1 MTADH
6 DAAAPAP
13 TAAPAGPPE
22 HLIARQVL
30 RTGLLGSLGTVGAD
44 GAPHVSYVTY
54 ATRMDG
60 APLFLFSG
68 ISAHTRNL
76 LREPRFALLLGATVK
91 PEGDPL
97 DSARITVLGRI
108 ARADDPADR
117 ARFLRR
123 HPAAEMYAGFK
134 DFAIY
139 AGAVEAIH
147 HVGGFGRARPLP
159 PGDVLLDVAGAAAL
173 AEAEE
178 GIVTHMN
185 DDHADA
191 VQLYATGLLG
201 LAAGPWRMTGL
212 DPAGCDLRAEN
223 RTARVD
229 FDRPIATAADARNAL
244 VALVK
249 KARAAAAA

>member
-6 DAAAPAP
+6 DTPAPAPAP
-13 TAAPAGPPE
+13 TPVPAGPPE
-22 HLIARQVL
+22 HLVARRVL

-60 APLFLFSG
+60 TPLFLFSG
-68 ISAHTRNL
+68 IAAHTKNL
-76 LREPRFALLLGATVK
+76 LREARFALLLGAAVK
-91 PEGDPL
+91 PDGDPL

-108 ARADDPADR
+108 ARSDDPADR

-123 HPAAEMYAGFK
+123 HAAAAMYAGFA

-139 AGAVEAIH
+139 AGTVEAIH
-147 HVGGFGRARPLP
+147 HVGGFGRARALP
-159 PGDVLLDVAGAAAL
+159 PGEVLLDVAGAAAL

-185 DDHADA
+185 DDHGDA

-201 LAAGPWRMTGL
+201 LPPGAWRMTGL

-229 FDRPIATAADARNAL
+229 FDRPIATAAEARDAL

-249 KARAAAAA
+249 KARAAA